1 MLCQSGFQLGRDGTL
16 KSVYKEKGAQ
26 EGECKG
32 REAQGQMCNM
42 GSIIERVFTGT
53 QKERVL

>member
-1 MLCQSGFQLGRDGTL
+1 MLSQSEFQLGREGTL
-16 KSVYKEKGAQ
+16 KSVCKERVAQ

-32 REAQGQMCNM
+32 REAQGQMCNI
-42 GSIIERVFTGT
+42 GSIVERVFTGT